1 MIDPFWL
8 TLVAKMIAS
17 AALVIGASLVVERAG
32 PLIGAMIATLP
43 LSAGPNYVYLAME
56 HGSAFLAKSALA
68 SLVAN
73 AATGLFAA
81 AYAALAQ
88 KRGLAASLG
97 GAYAVWIA
105 VVLLAHRPDWT
116 LAALISANALV
127 YAGAIAATRRFRAAR
142 PRAPAGRRWWD
153 LPLRALAVMALVATV
168 VLAGRFIGPGAAGVT
183 ALVPIVFTSL
193 VFILH
198 DRIGGPATAAVIAH
212 SLPGMVG
219 FTVAVIVLAVT
230 VVPLGAAAALSLALL
245 VSVAWNGALIVL
257 QRLRK
262 PAPQPC
268 EIAR

>member
-1 MIDPFWL
+1 VIDPFWL

-56 HGSAFLAKSALA
+56 HGSAFLAESALA

-73 AATGLFAA
+73 AATGLFAV

-105 VVLLAHRPDWT
+105 VVLFAHRLDWT
-116 LAALISANALV
+116 LAALIAVNALV
-127 YAGAIAATRRFRAAR
+127 YAGAIAATRRFLAAR
-142 PRAPAGRRWWD
+142 PLRPAGRRWWD

-198 DRIGGPATAAVIAH
+198 DRIGGPAAAAVIAH

-268 EIAR
+268 EMTR

>member
-1 MIDPFWL
+1 VIDPFWI

-127 YAGAIAATRRFRAAR
+127 YAGAIAATRRFLAAR
-142 PRAPAGRRWWD
+142 PLAPAGRRWWD

-219 FTVAVIVLAVT
+219 FTVAVVVLAVT

-268 EIAR
+268 EMTR

>member
-1 MIDPFWL
+1 VIDPFWL

-56 HGSAFLAKSALA
+56 HGSAFLAESALA

-97 GAYAVWIA
+97 GAYAVWLA
-105 VVLLAHRPDWT
+105 VVLLAHRLDWT
-116 LAALISANALV
+116 LAALIAANALV
-127 YAGAIAATRRFRAAR
+127 YAGAIAATRRFLAAR
-142 PRAPAGRRWWD
+142 PLAPAGRRWWD

-268 EIAR
+268 EMTR